1 MDFSIFLILLQD
13 GVVNGAIYALLAL
26 GLVLIFTVTRIVFV
40 PIGDFVSYGALTL
53 AALEAGRMPGTAT
66 LLVILG
72 ALSTLVSFWFARDA
86 MTARRALRILGE
98 GVALPLA
105 VFVAIRLLPLQD
117 AGPYVRAAAAILIV
131 APMGLYLYN
140 IVYRPI
146 ADATVLVLLVVS
158 VALHLAMVGLGLV
171 FFGAEGSGTQP
182 LSTASLE
189 LGPLFLTGQA
199 IAVLAVTLALILA
212 LYAFFG
218 FTLLGKALRATA
230 VNRLGAR
237 LVGVSPVL
245 CGKLGFVL
253 ATAIATLA
261 GILVSSL
268 TTIYYDTGF
277 IIALKGFVAA
287 IVGGLVSYPISA
299 LAAVLVGVLEAF
311 SSFYASAFKEVIIFT
326 MIIPV
331 LLWRSLRT
339 PVLEDE
345 E

>member
-53 AALEAGRMPGTAT
+53 AALEAGRAPGTVW
-66 LLVILG
+66 LLLILG
-72 ALSTLVSFWFARDA
+72 GLSTLISFWFARNGL
-86 MTARRALRILGE
+86 TAARVARILGE
-98 GVALPLA
+98 GVVLPLV
-105 VFVAIRLLPLQD
+105 VFLAIRTFSFAEGSQ
-117 AGPYVRAAAAILIV
+117 YVRVLAALAVVTPI
-131 APMGLYLYN
+131 GLYLYN

-146 ADATVLVLLVVS
+146 AHASVLVLLVVS

-182 LSTASLE
+182 LSTLTLE

-199 IAVLAVTLALILA
+199 IAVVAVTLALIAGLFV
-212 LYAFFG
+212 FFDR
-218 FTLLGKALRATA
+218 TLMGKALRATA

-253 ATAIATLA
+253 ATAIATLS

-299 LAAVLVGVLEAF
+299 LAAVLVGVVEAF
-311 SSFYASAFKEVIIFT
+311 SSFYASAFKEVIIFM

-331 LLWRSLRT
+331 LLWRSFRT
-339 PVLEDE
+339 PVVEDE

>member
-26 GLVLIFTVTRIVFV
+26 GLVLVFTVTRIVFV

-53 AALEAGRMPGTAT
+53 AALEAGRAPGTAT

-72 ALSTLVSFWFARDA
+72 LVSTLVSFVMARNA
-86 MTARRALRILGE
+86 MTAGRALRILGE
-98 GVALPLA
+98 GVALPAA
-105 VFVAIRLLPLQD
+105 VFLAIRLLPLED
-117 AGPYVRAAAAILIV
+117 AGPYARAAAAILIV

-140 IVYRPI
+140 VVYRPI
-146 ADATVLVLLVVS
+146 ADASVLVLLVVS

-182 LSTASLE
+182 LSRASLE
-189 LGPLFLTGQA
+189 IGPLFLPGQA

-253 ATAIATLA
+253 ATGIATLA

-287 IVGGLVSYPISA
+287 IVGGLVSYPVSA
-299 LAAVLVGVLEAF
+299 LAAVFVGILEAF

>member
-1 MDFSIFLILLQD
+1 MDLSIFLILLAD

-53 AALEAGRMPGTAT
+53 ATIEAGRTPGTTT
-66 LLVILG
+66 LLVVLG
-72 ALSTLVSFWFARDA
+72 LVSTLISFVFARNA
-86 MTARRALRILGE
+86 LTVGRALRILGE

-105 VFVAIRLLPLQD
+105 VFVLVPLLPLQD
-117 AGPYVRAAAAILIV
+117 AGPVARAAAAILIV

-146 ADATVLVLLVVS
+146 AHATVLVLLVVS

-171 FFGAEGSGTQP
+171 FFGAEGSGTEP
-182 LSTASLE
+182 LSRASFE
-189 LGPLFLTGQA
+189 FGPLFVQGQA
-199 IAVLAVTLALILA
+199 IAVLAVTAALIVA
-212 LYAFFG
+212 LYFFFG
-218 FTLLGKALRATA
+218 HTLLGKALRATA

-299 LAAVLVGVLEAF
+299 LAALFVGILEAF
-311 SSFYASAFKEVIIFT
+311 SSFYASAFKEVIIFM